1 MSPDSK
7 NYTLFP
13 IPQNEMP
20 LYKLYKKS
28 VAVFWIAEEINYTAK
43 DREDWDTLSAN
54 EQYFIKHI
62 LAFFAGS
69 DGIVAENLG
78 THFQAEATSNV
89 VKLFYGFQNAME
101 GIHSEV
107 YSQLIDYYVQDA
119 NEKDRLFK
127 AIERVPI
134 IQKKAEWCF
143 KYMNKDVPLNER
155 LAAFSAVEGIFFSGA
170 FCSIFWLKKR
180 NLLPALTSSNEFI
193 SRDEGLH
200 TEFAIAY
207 AKHLPPLP
215 VRTLQ
220 EILQSAVALEKE
232 FINDAL
238 PCSLIGMNSKLM
250 CQYIEFVADRL
261 CLQYN
266 IPKLYNAANPFDF
279 MEAISLE
286 RKTNFFEGRV
296 SEYGKNTSERVFTLT
311 TDF

>member
-1 MSPDSK
+1 MSDSK

-13 IPQNEMP
+13 IKQNERN
-20 LYKLYKKS
+20 LYDLYKKS
-28 VAVFWIAEEINYTAK
+28 IAVFWVAEEVNFINK
-43 DREDWDTLSAN
+43 DRDDWVKLTEN

-78 THFQAEATSNV
+78 TNFQAEAESNV

-107 YSQLIDYYVQDA
+107 YSLLIDYYIEDN
-119 NEKDRLFK
+119 NEKEKLFK
-127 AIERVPI
+127 AIETIPV

-143 KYMNKDVPLNER
+143 KYMNKSIPLNER
-155 LAAFSAVEGIFFSGA
+155 LVAFSAVEGIFFSGA

-180 NLLPALTSSNEFI
+180 NLLPALTLSNEFI

-200 TEFAIAY
+200 TEFAVEYSKYLARVPDSKII
-207 AKHLPPLP
+207 
-215 VRTLQ
+215 
-220 EILQSAVALEKE
+220 EIIKSAVELEKH
-232 FINDAL
+232 FINEAL
-238 PCSLIGMNSKLM
+238 PCSLIGMNAKLM
-250 CQYIEFVADRL
+250 SQYIEFVADRL
-261 CLQYN
+261 AVQCGLS
-266 IPKLYNAANPFDF
+266 KLYNAHNPFDF

-296 SEYGKNTSERVFTLT
+296 AEYSKAKTEKLFTLT
-311 TDF
+311 ADF